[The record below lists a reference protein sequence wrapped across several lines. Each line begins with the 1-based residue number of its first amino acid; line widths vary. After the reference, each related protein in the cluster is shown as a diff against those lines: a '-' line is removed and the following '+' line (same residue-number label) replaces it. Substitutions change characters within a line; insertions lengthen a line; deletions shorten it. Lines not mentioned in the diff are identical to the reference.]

1 MTVAFELN
9 GRPVTVTQR
18 HPHLLAALRE
28 ELGVT
33 SAKDG
38 CSPQGQCGCCTVMI
52 DGKAQISCTYPLDK
66 VAGRSVT
73 TLDGVD
79 ESERQRYA
87 DAFAAC
93 GGLQCGF
100 CIPGMIMAA
109 RALLDEFPE
118 PTLDQIK
125 YGLGGN
131 LCRCT
136 GYTKIFEAVLKAAQM
151 ERV

>member
-100 CIPGMIMAA
+100 CIPGIVLRAKSKVHPKGAGLERDDLA
-109 RALLDEFPE
+109 RH
-118 PTLDQIK
+118 
-125 YGLGGN
+125 LGAH
-131 LCRCT
+131 L
-136 GYTKIFEAVLKAAQM
+136 
-151 ERV
+151 